1 MRCGLPLLAVVWGVV
16 FLVEV
21 WFPSRGQRGR
31 AHARKH
37 VCAPGSF
44 KVAVLFV
51 WLLGTRIW
59 ADIPTG
65 VLGSLRFVSKH
76 ELRRRIRSTWV
87 CRSSLFY
94 LSHTRSCAVTP
105 AGSNKSGGKPGL
117 SCCCWGSNN
126 LLTRVRD
133 GILSFATDTGLGVE
147 LTVLWTAFWGQDGDS
162 IILTVPALLRILEI
176 HLPTGWCRLLTC
188 GLAGHCLEV

>member
-1 MRCGLPLLAVVWGVV
+1 MPTTTKLRKETVGPWPGCLSLVSARGRPPRCIWAAGAATAMRCCLSLLAVVWGVV

-37 VCAPGSF
+37 ACARGSF

-59 ADIPTG
+59 ADIPTS

-94 LSHTRSCAVTP
+94 LSHTRNCAITP
-105 AGSNKSGGKPGL
+105 ARSIKSGGKPGL
-117 SCCCWGSNN
+117 SCCC
-126 LLTRVRD
+126 
-133 GILSFATDTGLGVE
+133 
-147 LTVLWTAFWGQDGDS
+147 
-162 IILTVPALLRILEI
+162 
-176 HLPTGWCRLLTC
+176 
-188 GLAGHCLEV
+188 